1 MTGLVDSTGTKV
13 VAYTYGPWGK
23 TWSASGTLATTLGT
37 FNPLRY
43 RGYVYDTETGLY
55 YLNSRYY
62 NPTWGR
68 FINADDV
75 GCLGADEGIQSY
87 NLFAYCINNPVNRF
101 DANGNWSMP
110 NWLKVAVGA
119 VAIAGLA
126 VATVCTGG
134 AAAAICGAALS
145 GAIAGGSSGAV
156 LGAIKGGISNG
167 WRGALDGAC
176 SGFMSGTLIGGATGA
191 ASAGLNIATGAT
203 TVVGNAHGSALHKLA
218 TNMEAGKMAASGQYS
233 QIGINKSLGK
243 MGLNGGL
250 TRPDVIGISKSGF
263 DKLIEVVSPKQSTR
277 YIANKML
284 NMLSHNPDAIG
295 KVVNWVRRMYK

>member
-1 MTGLVDSTGTKV
+1 M
-13 VAYTYGPWGK
+13 
-23 TWSASGTLATTLGT
+23 
-37 FNPLRY
+37 
-43 RGYVYDTETGLY
+43 
-55 YLNSRYY
+55 
-62 NPTWGR
+62 
-68 FINADDV
+68 
-75 GCLGADEGIQSY
+75 
-87 NLFAYCINNPVNRF
+87 
-101 DANGNWSMP
+101 
-110 NWLKVAVGA
+110 
-119 VAIAGLA
+119 
-126 VATVCTGG
+126 ATVRTGG

-250 TRPDVIGISKSGF
+250 TRPDVIGISKSGI
-263 DKLIEVVSPKQSTR
+263 DKLIEGVSPKQSTR

-284 NMLSHNPDAIG
+284 NMISHNPGAIG